1 MNNNINVEETKV
13 VVSNIINRL
22 ISEKYLFTSISK
34 TEEDKT
40 CIKLNMISPE
50 WFIELDDEIKYQVD
64 HNIKNVYSKLMLEE
78 AKNMFSSF
86 DDDNDDETHR
96 KKRVKLE

>member
-34 TEEDKT
+34 TKEDKT

-64 HNIKNVYSKLMLEE
+64 HNIKNIYSKLMLEE
-78 AKNMFSSF
+78 AINIFSSF
-86 DDDNDDETHR
+86 DDDNEIHR
-96 KKRVKLE
+96 KKRAKLE

>member
-40 CIKLNMISPE
+40 CIKLNMIRPE

-78 AKNMFSSF
+78 AENMFSSF
-86 DDDNDDETHR
+86 DNSNVTHR
-96 KKRVKLE
+96 KKRAKLE